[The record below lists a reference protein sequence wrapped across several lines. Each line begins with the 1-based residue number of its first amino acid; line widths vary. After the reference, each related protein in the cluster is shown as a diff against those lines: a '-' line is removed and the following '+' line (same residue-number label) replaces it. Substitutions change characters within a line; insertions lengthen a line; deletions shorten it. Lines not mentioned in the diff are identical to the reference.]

1 MTDFI
6 DPDDFATDGEL
17 FDYILDHLIR
27 PKLREAL
34 GEDGDIEQVSG
45 MVYVF
50 GGRGGVEHATIERIR
65 TLVTEGME
73 LDYVLREM
81 TDLAVRETKETRYGE
96 LLVRYVELE
105 RDHHAVDP
113 LSSDELERMFDRS

>member
-6 DPDDFATDGEL
+6 DPDDFANDGEL
-17 FDYILDHLIR
+17 FQYILEQLIK

-34 GEDGDIEQVSG
+34 GDEGDIEQVSG

-50 GGRGGVEHATIERIR
+50 GGRGGVEAETIERIR
-65 TLVTEGME
+65 TLVTEGMD

-81 TDLAVRETKETRYGE
+81 TDLAVKETKETRYGE
-96 LLVRYVELE
+96 LIVRYVELE
-105 RDHHAVDP
+105 REDDEIEA
-113 LSSDELERMFDRS
+113 LSCDELEMMFKRS

>member
-6 DPDDFATDGEL
+6 DPDDFANDGEL
-17 FDYILDHLIR
+17 FQYILEQLIK

-34 GEDGDIEQVSG
+34 GDEGDIEQVSG

-50 GGRGGVEHATIERIR
+50 GGRGGVEAETIERIR
-65 TLVTEGME
+65 TLVTEGMD

-81 TDLAVRETKETRYGE
+81 TDLAVKETKEAIESG
-96 LLVRYVELE
+96 
-105 RDHHAVDP
+105 DP
-113 LSSDELERMFDRS
+113 EAMKTKSEALAQV